1 MTIMKKIKTNRNMH
15 TVIDIGNSKVCCL
28 IGTTDKNKQLQPK
41 VIGFGQHVSQGIMSG
56 KITNMKEI
64 ANSIARAVE
73 GAEAMAGFSI
83 NKVTCNISGGRPIT
97 KVFRNEI
104 TIQNQ
109 QILKS
114 DIIKIQKENI
124 SKKIDN
130 YKLLS
135 SSLIKF
141 YIDNFMPVDNP
152 IGLHA
157 RKLILDMTYTYAE
170 DSVLKNITNAIN
182 LCHLKVENFIITPEA
197 SGIASTIQEEKKNGA
212 IVIDLGGNLTSVG
225 IFKNNN
231 IIFSDTIPIGGVH
244 ITSDIVR
251 GLGCKAEDAEK
262 LKILHGSVISNEI
275 DEYHNINAPIISDDG
290 KIRSQII
297 PKAMLTAM
305 IKPRIEEI
313 FDLIKNRLSV
323 LSITKDIETI
333 ILCGGGAN
341 LNDIKHLTNLYFKK
355 NARIGYP
362 VNIINDL
369 PEIVENPTFS
379 CLVGLLIKSL
389 EEENLTIALNDDSNF
404 FNKFGRLGQWFDQ
417 NL

>member
-1 MTIMKKIKTNRNMH
+1 MTIMKKIKTNGIMH

-73 GAEAMAGFSI
+73 GAEAMAGFAI

-104 TIQNQ
+104 TIQNR

-124 SKKIDN
+124 PKKIDN

-212 IVIDLGGNLTSVG
+212 IVIDL
-225 IFKNNN
+225 
-231 IIFSDTIPIGGVH
+231 
-244 ITSDIVR
+244 
-251 GLGCKAEDAEK
+251 
-262 LKILHGSVISNEI
+262 
-275 DEYHNINAPIISDDG
+275 
-290 KIRSQII
+290 
-297 PKAMLTAM
+297 
-305 IKPRIEEI
+305 
-313 FDLIKNRLSV
+313 
-323 LSITKDIETI
+323 
-333 ILCGGGAN
+333 
-341 LNDIKHLTNLYFKK
+341 
-355 NARIGYP
+355 
-362 VNIINDL
+362 
-369 PEIVENPTFS
+369 
-379 CLVGLLIKSL
+379 
-389 EEENLTIALNDDSNF
+389 
-404 FNKFGRLGQWFDQ
+404 
-417 NL
+417 

>member
-1 MTIMKKIKTNRNMH
+1 
-15 TVIDIGNSKVCCL
+15 
-28 IGTTDKNKQLQPK
+28 
-41 VIGFGQHVSQGIMSG
+41 
-56 KITNMKEI
+56 
-64 ANSIARAVE
+64 
-73 GAEAMAGFSI
+73 
-83 NKVTCNISGGRPIT
+83 
-97 KVFRNEI
+97 
-104 TIQNQ
+104 
-109 QILKS
+109 
-114 DIIKIQKENI
+114 
-124 SKKIDN
+124 
-130 YKLLS
+130 
-135 SSLIKF
+135 
-141 YIDNFMPVDNP
+141 MPVDNP

-275 DEYHNINAPIISDDG
+275 DEYHNIDAPIISDDG

-379 CLVGLLIKSL
+379 CLIGLLIKSL
-389 EEENLTIALNDDSNF
+389 EEENLTIALNDNSNF

>member
-1 MTIMKKIKTNRNMH
+1 MTIMKKIKTNGNMH

-73 GAEAMAGFSI
+73 GAEAMAGFAI

-104 TIQNQ
+104 TIQNR

-124 SKKIDN
+124 PKKINN

-135 SSLIKF
+135 SRLIKF

-197 SGIASTIQEEKKNGA
+197 SGIASVVQEEKKNGA

-275 DEYHNINAPIISDDG
+275 DEYQNIDAPIISDDG

-389 EEENLTIALNDDSNF
+389 KEENLTIALNDNSNF

>member
-1 MTIMKKIKTNRNMH
+1 MTIMKKIKTNGNMH

-28 IGTTDKNKQLQPK
+28 IGTTDKNKQLQQK

-73 GAEAMAGFSI
+73 GAEAMAGFAI

-104 TIQNQ
+104 TIQNR

-124 SKKIDN
+124 PKKINN

-135 SSLIKF
+135 SRLIKF

-197 SGIASTIQEEKKNGA
+197 SGIACTIQQEKKNGA

-262 LKILHGSVISNEI
+262 IKILHGSALSNET
-275 DEYHNINAPIISDDG
+275 DEYNNIEVPIISEDG
-290 KIRSQII
+290 NTRNHTI
-297 PKAMLTAM
+297 PKAMLTAI

-313 FDLIKNRLSV
+313 FDFVKTRISF
-323 LSITKDIETI
+323 LSITKDINKI

-341 LNDIKHLTNLYFKK
+341 LNNVNGLASMLLKK
-355 NARIGYP
+355 NVRIGYP
-362 VNIINDL
+362 INIMNL
-369 PEIVENPTFS
+369 PEVVKNPAFT
-379 CLVGLLIKSL
+379 CLVGLLVRSL
-389 EEENLTIALNDDSNF
+389 QEENILSTFNENSNF
-404 FNKFGRLGQWFDQ
+404 FN
-417 NL
+417 N

>member
-1 MTIMKKIKTNRNMH
+1 MTIMKKIKKNGNMH

-41 VIGFGQHVSQGIMSG
+41 VVGFGQHVSQGIMCG

-73 GAEAMAGFSI
+73 GAEAMAGFAI

-104 TIQNQ
+104 TIQNR

-114 DIIKIQKENI
+114 DIIKVQKENI
-124 SKKIDN
+124 PKKINN

-135 SSLIKF
+135 SRLIKF

-182 LCHLKVENFIITPEA
+182 SCHLKIENFIITPEA
-197 SGIASTIQEEKKNGA
+197 SGIACTIQEEKKNGA
-212 IVIDLGGNLTSVG
+212 IVIDLGGNLTSIG
-225 IFKNNN
+225 IFKSNN

-262 LKILHGSVISNEI
+262 LKILHGSVMSNEI
-275 DEYHNINAPIISDDG
+275 DEYHNIEAPIISDDG

-323 LSITKDIETI
+323 LYITKDIETI

-341 LNDIKHLTNLYFKK
+341 LNDIKHFTNLYFKK

-389 EEENLTIALNDDSNF
+389 KEENLTIALNDNSNF
-404 FNKFGRLGQWFDQ
+404 FNNFGRLGQWFDQ

>member
-1 MTIMKKIKTNRNMH
+1 MTIMKKIKTNGNMH

-83 NKVTCNISGGRPIT
+83 NKVNCNISGGRPIT

-104 TIQNQ
+104 TIQNR

-124 SKKIDN
+124 PKKINN

-135 SSLIKF
+135 SRLIKF

-275 DEYHNINAPIISDDG
+275 DEYHNIDAPIISDDG

-355 NARIGYP
+355 NTRIGYP

-379 CLVGLLIKSL
+379 CLLGLLIKSL
-389 EEENLTIALNDDSNF
+389 EKDNLTITLKDNSNF

>member
-1 MTIMKKIKTNRNMH
+1 MTIMKKIKTNGNMH

-41 VIGFGQHVSQGIMSG
+41 VVGFGQHVSQGIMSG

-73 GAEAMAGFSI
+73 GAEAMAGFAI

-124 SKKIDN
+124 PKKIDN

-197 SGIASTIQEEKKNGA
+197 SGIASVVQEEKKNGA

-275 DEYHNINAPIISDDG
+275 DEYQNIDAPIISDDG

-389 EEENLTIALNDDSNF
+389 KEENLTIALNDNSNF